1 MFKRS
6 FRQICHV
13 VACNHLVSLISM
25 TLPVAVQL
33 LTSCC
38 LSAGSSTW
46 DAVVVGAAGHVG
58 DSWFGNIPMK
68 LPALQ
73 QMERFKKCGCT
84 QLKSCRSVFDCVCFS
99 WFFFVGRV
107 GVQASWHPW
116 WARSARS
123 IHRGGNQGAG
133 RYMIVAKTA
142 VWECKRNDHLAEPQ
156 HSRWGIDSKIST
168 TRQCGKIPTLHTET
182 FLFPF
187 FKDVS
192 QKSCM
197 FAMVRSNFFRPRLGK
212 DIK

>member
-68 LPALQ
+68 LPTLQ

-84 QLKSCRSVFDCVCFS
+84 QLKNCRSVFDCVCFS
-99 WFFFVGRV
+99 WFFSLVVLGCRPADTHDGQDRQDPYIVG
-107 GVQASWHPW
+107 AT
-116 WARSARS
+116 
-123 IHRGGNQGAG
+123 RGPVATWLLLKRRYGNAKETTTLLNLNIQDEGLTRKFRQHG
-133 RYMIVAKTA
+133 NVAKFQPSTLKRFYFHFLKMFRRRVA
-142 VWECKRNDHLAEPQ
+142 CLRWCVQTSSVQGWE
-156 HSRWGIDSKIST
+156 KI
-168 TRQCGKIPTLHTET
+168 
-182 FLFPF
+182 
-187 FKDVS
+187 
-192 QKSCM
+192 
-197 FAMVRSNFFRPRLGK
+197 
-212 DIK
+212 